1 MLTEL
6 RAIQTGVVQFLSARA
21 LYLVFSTLNSV
32 PRDMYHVTGTCI
44 HYSVPVKRLLSTHRE
59 DYHD

>member
-21 LYLVFSTLNSV
+21 LYLVFFTLNSV
-32 PRDMYHVTGTCI
+32 QRDMYRVTGNLYPLFCACEAFII
-44 HYSVPVKRLLSTHRE
+44 HPPRRLP
-59 DYHD
+59 